1 MADNDIL
8 SFEMILTALR
18 EEAADCFTDPVL
30 VTIDFSKIADV
41 APKGGEAKVQRL
53 KASRRVAFLKAE
65 LYQEDALIFSAKAVF
80 KARAGL
86 E

>member
-41 APKGGEAKVQRL
+41 DPKGGEAKVQRL
-53 KASRRVAFLKAE
+53 KSSRRAFLKAE